1 MDESVAGRF
10 VQVAGLAGEI
20 LARLQQ
26 EVTRLG
32 FAPAEVV
39 LDPVEQAVFRLEKDP
54 YIGRFSLVGEW
65 FDAGGGRRGSL
76 LFHADG
82 SFFVEQDVIRVH
94 PTRPG
99 WFVEAVNAWGR
110 EADIRVEA
118 RLLPVPE

>member
-1 MDESVAGRF
+1 MDESVADHFDRI
-10 VQVAGLAGEI
+10 AALAGEI

-26 EVTRLG
+26 EVNRLG
-32 FAPAEVV
+32 FAPAEVT
-39 LDPVEQAVFRLEKDP
+39 LSPAEQAVYRLEKDP
-54 YIGRFSLVGEW
+54 YIGRYSLVGDWIET
-65 FDAGGGRRGSL
+65 GGGKRGSL

-82 SFFVEQDVIRVH
+82 SFFVEQDVVRAH